1 MQPRLTRFPAAA
13 QIATGI
19 TSKADQES
27 WILKLLGPAMSVMA
41 VDAADGALA
50 VLHAATTPGLA
61 GGAMFS
67 ASDINSRIVQEWKPY
82 AAAFTP
88 ENAKLL
94 MEATLKLIVA
104 KGGKP
109 DAK

>member
-19 TSKADQES
+19 TSKADQQS
-27 WILKLLGPAMSVMA
+27 WILKLLGPAVFVMGT
-41 VDAADGALA
+41 DAADGALP
-50 VLHAATTPGLA
+50 VLHAATTPGLT

-67 ASDINSRIVQEWKPY
+67 ASEINSRVVQEWKLY

-88 ENAKLL
+88 ENAARL
-94 MEATLKLIVA
+94 MDATLKLIVA